1 MVSLLAAFVLLV
13 ANATGSTTA
22 ATPDAAQVVRPEQ
35 QLAELVTAHTARQ
48 APRQSSPRVRTI
60 PSRRPITGEQTV
72 LPITGHA
79 TDSRGRRW
87 LRVRL
92 PGRPNGGVG
101 WIEQTGTLARTT
113 SWHLVV
119 ELGRRTVLVYHLG
132 RRVGSFLAVVG
143 KPATPT
149 PTGDFFV
156 EETVALPPNA
166 VGAPF
171 ALALSARSD
180 VLREFE
186 GGPGQIALHG
196 LAHVG
201 GVPGTAASHGCIRL
215 ATPAITWLARR
226 IGPGVPVTIL
236 S

>member
-1 MVSLLAAFVLLV
+1 MFTLFGAFVLLV
-13 ANATGSTTA
+13 ATAAGGTTA
-22 ATPDAAQVVRPEQ
+22 RPAAASTVRPGQ
-35 QLAELVTAHTARQ
+35 QLAALVTAHTARR
-48 APRQSSPRVRTI
+48 APRQSSPAVRNI
-60 PSRRPITGEQTV
+60 ASRRPITGEQTV
-72 LPITGHA
+72 LPVTGRA

-92 PGRPNGGVG
+92 PGRPNGGLG
-101 WIEQTGTLARTT
+101 WIKQHGTLARTT

-119 ELGRRTVLVYHLG
+119 ELGHRKLTIYHLG
-132 RRVGSFLAVVG
+132 RPVGSFLAVVG

-149 PTGDFFV
+149 PTGEFFV
-156 EETVALPPNA
+156 EETVALPPRA
-166 VGAPF
+166 AGAPF

-201 GVPGTAASHGCIRL
+201 GIPGTAFSHGCIRL
-215 ATPAITWLARR
+215 ATTAISWLASRV
-226 IGPGVPVTIL
+226 GPGVPVTIH